1 MRFRFCVYP
10 LILNKNNRSFN
21 SKIGINF
28 KLFEFYYTDWCGY
41 VIFCNICFLFENIE
55 KEK

>member
-28 KLFEFYYTDWCGY
+28 KLIEFYYTDWCGY